1 MSKRRL
7 RLSAMAVRTEVM
19 PSDGEYPCNATGSAS
34 WYRAIISSVKL
45 CGQGTLGL
53 PNE

>member
-19 PSDGEYPCNATGSAS
+19 PSDGEYPCNATGYAS

>member
-1 MSKRRL
+1 
-7 RLSAMAVRTEVM
+7 MAARTEAM
-19 PSDGEYPCNATGSAS
+19 PSDGEYPCNATGSDS

-53 PNE
+53 PSE